1 MNENNMKRILTWLIG
16 AVIASVVVVAAILY
30 LAPAQVVGFT
40 QWQAAKAAGLTSKT
54 VVLDG
59 YEVHYYEGG
68 TGPNLV
74 MLHGMADDRNTF
86 VATAAAFTDRYHVIL
101 PDLMG
106 HGSNAADPNRAY
118 SIAGQKAF
126 VASFVDA
133 LGLDHFGLVGNSM
146 GGHISAAYTLAH
158 PQKIDKLIL
167 VDAPGLVVDDT
178 VVYGGFGAPLQSAAD
193 FDAVMARVL
202 YNPPSLPAPIKQHL
216 IKTTNARMDF
226 INGLANSVR
235 NGADY
240 DLTDRI
246 AQIAA
251 PTLILWGKEDVVVP
265 FAVAEAYVA
274 RIPNAELVVLPEAGH
289 SPQMEAPDRVAAA
302 IDAFLA
308 K

>member
-1 MNENNMKRILTWLIG
+1 MKRILTWLIG
-16 AVIASVVVVAAILY
+16 AVIALVVVVAAILY
-30 LAPAQVVGFT
+30 LAPAQVVAFT
-40 QWQAAKAAGLTSKT
+40 QWQAAKAAGLSSKT
-54 VVLDG
+54 ITLDG

-74 MLHGMADDRNTF
+74 MLHGMADDRNSF

-106 HGSNAADPNRAY
+106 HGNNAADPDRDY
-118 SIAGQKAF
+118 SIAGQEAF
-126 VASFVDA
+126 VAALVDA
-133 LGLDHFGLVGNSM
+133 LGLDHFDLVGNSM

-158 PQKIDKLIL
+158 PQEIDKLIL

-178 VVYGGFGAPLQSAAD
+178 VVYGGFGAPLQSNAD

-202 YNPPSLPAPIKQHL
+202 YNPPSLPAPIKQYL
-216 IKTTNARMDF
+216 IKKTNARVDF

-235 NGADY
+235 NGEDY
-240 DLTDRI
+240 DLLDRI
-246 AQIAA
+246 GQIAA

-274 RIPNAELVVLPEAGH
+274 RIPNAELAVLPEAGH